1 MRQITQ
7 KAVEAML
14 NGTFYCKSNTKVV
27 NRTMY
32 LFGNKIAWITENY
45 ILYISNCG
53 YRTATT
59 KERLNGLP
67 LVSIKQKDFDWFL
80 NGQYWGGF
88 PTKIGSV
95 VDFI

>member
-1 MRQITQ
+1 MRTITR
-7 KAVEAML
+7 KAIEAML
-14 NGTFYCKSNTKVV
+14 NGTSYCKSNTKVV

-32 LFGNKIAWITENY
+32 LFGNKIAWITENH

-67 LVSIKQKDFDWFL
+67 LVNIRQKDRRWYL
-80 NGQYWGGF
+80 NCQYWDGT
-88 PTKIGSV
+88 PIKIGSV
-95 VDFI
+95 VDFM